1 MSDFIWGVATS
12 SFQIEGAT
20 HEGGRG
26 PSIWDTFCKV
36 PGKVANGDTGDVACD
51 HYHRYNEDLDLMK
64 WMGVDAY
71 RFSVAWSRVLPNG
84 VGAINNAGL
93 DFYDRIVDGA
103 LERGI
108 QPWLTM
114 YHWDLPQAL
123 QDRGGWNNR
132 EIVGWFEEYADVL
145 TSRLGDRVKH
155 WMTLNEPLCSAWIG
169 HLYGDMAPGIKD
181 LQTALNASHHLLM
194 SHGIA
199 SQITRSNVKD
209 AKVGIVINVTPA
221 VPATD
226 SEDDHRAATLADG
239 FDNRWFL
246 NPVFGQTYPA
256 DVIEALG
263 KSPQIAAGDM
273 TLINQPMDFLGVNF
287 YFRQTISSNPQGS
300 PLPIKNIRR
309 ENVKRTAMDWEVH
322 APAFEEIL
330 TRIHREYKPR
340 EMYITE
346 NGSAWDDMMVAGE
359 IDDQERI
366 SYLQSHL
373 EAMFA
378 AEKLGA
384 PICGYFAWSFMDNFE
399 WAYGYDKRFGLV
411 YVDYNSQKRT
421 PKKSAHFYRDLLL
434 NRTTRK
440 PRY

>member
-1 MSDFIWGVATS
+1 MSNFLWGVATS
-12 SFQIEGAT
+12 SFQIEGAAN
-20 HEGGRG
+20 EDGRG
-26 PSIWDTFCKV
+26 LSIWDTFCRV
-36 PGKVANGDTGDVACD
+36 PGKVVNGDTGDIACD
-51 HYHRYNEDLDLMK
+51 HYHRYKEDLDLMQ

-84 VGAINNAGL
+84 VGAVNKAGL
-93 DFYDRIVDGA
+93 DFYDRLIDGA

-132 EIVGWFEEYADVL
+132 EIVTWFEEYAHLL
-145 TSRLGDRVKH
+145 TTQFGDRVKH

-169 HLYGDMAPGIKD
+169 HLYGDMAPGITD

-199 SQITRSNVKD
+199 SQVTRSNVKD
-209 AKVGIVINVTPA
+209 SKVGIVINVTPA

-226 SEDDHRAATLADG
+226 SDDDRRASILADG

-246 NPVFGQTYPA
+246 NPVFGQPYPT

-263 KSPQIAAGDM
+263 KSPQIEAGDM
-273 TLINQPMDFLGVNF
+273 SLINQPMDFLGVNF
-287 YFRQTISSNPQGS
+287 YFRQTIAANLQGS
-300 PLPIKNIRR
+300 PLPIKNVRR

-330 TRIHREYKPR
+330 TRIHRDYKPR
-340 EMYITE
+340 EIYITE
-346 NGSAWDDMMVAGE
+346 NGSAWNDELASGE
-359 IDDQERI
+359 IDDEERI
-366 SYLQSHL
+366 SYLKSHL
-373 EAMFA
+373 DAMFTA
-378 AEKLGA
+378 KKQGA
-384 PICGYFAWSFMDNFE
+384 PIQGYFAWSFMDNFE

-411 YVDYNSQKRT
+411 YVDYKTLKRT
-421 PKKSAHFYRDLLL
+421 PKKSAHYYRELLL
-434 NRTTRK
+434 NRTTR
-440 PRY
+440 

>member
-1 MSDFIWGVATS
+1 MSKFVWGVATS
-12 SFQIEGAT
+12 SFQIEGAAN
-20 HEGGRG
+20 EDGRG
-26 PSIWDTFCKV
+26 PSIWDSFCRV
-36 PGKVANGDTGDVACD
+36 PGKVANGDTGDIACD
-51 HYHRYNEDLDLMK
+51 HYHRYKEDLDLMK

-84 VGAINNAGL
+84 VGAVNKAGL
-93 DFYDRIVDGA
+93 DFYDRLIDGA

-132 EIVGWFEEYADVL
+132 EIVTWFEEYAHVL
-145 TSRLGDRVKH
+145 TTQFGDRVKH

-169 HLYGDMAPGIKD
+169 HLYGDMAPGITD

-199 SQITRSNVKD
+199 SQVTRSNVKESS
-209 AKVGIVINVTPA
+209 VGIVINVTPA

-226 SEDDHRAATLADG
+226 SDDDLHASILADG

-246 NPVFGQTYPA
+246 NPVFGQPYPA

-263 KSPQIAAGDM
+263 KSPQIEAGDM
-273 TLINQPMDFLGVNF
+273 SLINQPMDFLGVNF
-287 YFRQTISSNPQGS
+287 YFRQTIAANAQGS
-300 PLPIKNIRR
+300 PLPIKNVRR

-322 APAFEEIL
+322 SPAFEHIL
-330 TRIHREYKPR
+330 TRIHRDYKPKAI
-340 EMYITE
+340 YITE
-346 NGSAWDDMMVAGE
+346 NGSAWDDEIVSGE
-359 IDDQERI
+359 INDEERI
-366 SYLQSHL
+366 GYLQSHL
-373 EAMFA
+373 DAMFEA
-378 AEKLGA
+378 QKQGA
-384 PICGYFAWSFMDNFE
+384 PIQGYFAWSFMDNFE

-411 YVDYNSQKRT
+411 YVDYRTQKRT
-421 PKKSAHFYRDLLL
+421 PKKSAYYYRELLL
-434 NRTTRK
+434 NRTT
-440 PRY
+440 

>member
-1 MSDFIWGVATS
+1 MSKFVWGVATS
-12 SFQIEGAT
+12 SFQIEGAA
-20 HEGGRG
+20 HEDGRG
-26 PSIWDTFCKV
+26 PSIWDTFCRV
-36 PGKVANGDTGDVACD
+36 PGKVANGDTGEIACD

-71 RFSVAWSRVLPNG
+71 RFSVAWSRIIPNG
-84 VGAINNAGL
+84 VGPINQAGL
-93 DFYDRIVDGA
+93 DFYDRLIDGA

-108 QPWLTM
+108 QPWITM

-132 EIVGWFEEYADVL
+132 EVVKWFEEYANVL
-145 TSRLGDRVKH
+145 TNEFGDRVKH

-169 HLYGDMAPGIKD
+169 HLYGDMAPGITD

-199 SQITRSNVKD
+199 SQVTRTNVKD
-209 AKVGIVINVTPA
+209 SKVGIVINVTPA

-226 SEDDHRAATLADG
+226 SDDDRRASKLADG

-246 NPVFGQTYPA
+246 NPVFGQPYPA
-256 DVIEALG
+256 DVIEVLG
-263 KSPQIAAGDM
+263 KSPQIETGDM
-273 TLINQPMDFLGVNF
+273 SLINQPMDFLGVNF
-287 YFRQTISSNPQGS
+287 YFRQTIASNPQGS

-330 TRIHREYKPR
+330 TRIHRDYKPK
-340 EMYITE
+340 EIYITE
-346 NGSAWDDMMVAGE
+346 NGSAWDDEITSGE
-359 IDDQERI
+359 INDEERI
-366 SYLQSHL
+366 SYMQSHL
-373 EAMFA
+373 DAMFA
-378 AEKLGA
+378 AQKQGA
-384 PICGYFAWSFMDNFE
+384 PIRGYFAWSFMDNFE

-411 YVDYNSQKRT
+411 YVDYKTQKRT
-421 PKKSAHFYRDLLL
+421 PKKSALYYRELLL
-434 NRTTRK
+434 NRTT
-440 PRY
+440 

>member
-1 MSDFIWGVATS
+1 MSNFIWGVATS

-145 TSRLGDRVKH
+145 TSRLGDRVNH

-199 SQITRSNVKD
+199 SQIIRSNVKD

-246 NPVFGQTYPA
+246 NPVFGQPYPA

-346 NGSAWDDMMVAGE
+346 NGSAWNDMMVAGE

-434 NRTTRK
+434 NRTTR
-440 PRY
+440 